1 MNTYSVDLPYLLR
14 YKAVSWEV
22 LTVLRERRQQTIL
35 DELERAGSVSVAALS
50 RRLGVSDMT
59 VRRDLDDLS
68 ARSLLRKVHGGAV
81 PVPKTAAEP
90 HFVQKQRLNR
100 AEKRAIARAAML
112 YVNEGDTVAFSAGTT
127 TWQIAAA
134 LKRDRGSMTFITN
147 STNIALV
154 LQENGWEQIVL
165 SGGMFRTPSD
175 ALVGPFADRTIR
187 TLNADV
193 LFLGVHGIHPEA
205 GLTTPNVAE
214 AETDGYLIEAAQRVV
229 VVADHSKLGVV
240 ALAKIAPLSKV
251 DVFVTDEGADA
262 ETLREIEFAGVRVI
276 VAGPEAL

>member
-1 MNTYSVDLPYLLR
+1 MYKSATVRGSGLLR
-14 YKAVSWEV
+14 EQ
-22 LTVLRERRQQTIL
+22 RQQEIL
-35 DELERAGSVSVAALS
+35 EELERAGSVSVAALS

-81 PVPKTAAEP
+81 PVP
-90 HFVQKQRLNR
+90 NR
-100 AEKRAIARAAML
+100 AAKRAIARAAML
-112 YVNEGDTVAFSAGTT
+112 HVNEGDTVAFSAGTT

-134 LKRDRGSMTFITN
+134 LKRDLGSMTFITN

-154 LQENGWEQIVL
+154 LQENGWEEIVL

>member
-1 MNTYSVDLPYLLR
+1 M
-14 YKAVSWEV
+14 
-22 LTVLRERRQQTIL
+22 LREKRQQEIL
-35 DELERAGSVSVAALS
+35 EELERAGSVSVAALS
-50 RRLGVSDMT
+50 QGLGVSDMT
-59 VRRDLDDLS
+59 VRRDLEELS
-68 ARSLLRKVHGGAV
+68 ARNMLRKVHGGAV

-100 AEKRAIARAAML
+100 AEKRAIARAAL
-112 YVNEGDTVAFSAGTT
+112 GFVNDGDTVAFSAGTT
-127 TWQIAAA
+127 TWQIAET
-134 LKRDRGSMTFITN
+134 LKRERSSLTFITN
-147 STNIALV
+147 STNIALT

-193 LFLGVHGIHPEA
+193 LFLGVHGIDPEA

-214 AETDGYLIEAAQRVV
+214 AETDGRLVEAAQKVV

-251 DVFVTDEGADA
+251 DVLVTDNAADA
-262 ETLREIEFAGVRVI
+262 EMLREIELAGVRAV
-276 VAGPEAL
+276 VAEPEI

>member
-1 MNTYSVDLPYLLR
+1 
-14 YKAVSWEV
+14 

-175 ALVGPFADRTIR
+175 ALVGPFANRTIR

-262 ETLREIEFAGVRVI
+262 ETLREMEFAGVRVI

>member
-1 MNTYSVDLPYLLR
+1 MPAP
-14 YKAVSWEV
+14 KA
-22 LTVLRERRQQTIL
+22 
-35 DELERAGSVSVAALS
+35 
-50 RRLGVSDMT
+50 
-59 VRRDLDDLS
+59 
-68 ARSLLRKVHGGAV
+68 
-81 PVPKTAAEP
+81 AAEP

-100 AEKRAIARAAML
+100 AEKRAIARAAL
-112 YVNEGDTVAFSAGTT
+112 GFVNDGDTVAFSAGTT
-127 TWQIAAA
+127 TWQIAES
-134 LKRDRGSMTFITN
+134 LERGQKSLTFVTN
-147 STNIALV
+147 STNIALT

-193 LFLGVHGIHPEA
+193 LFLGVHGIDPEA

-214 AETDGYLIEAAQRVV
+214 AETDGRLVEAAQKVV

-251 DVFVTDEGADA
+251 DVLVTDNAADA
-262 ETLREIEFAGVRVI
+262 EMLREIELAGVRAV
-276 VAGPEAL
+276 VAEPEI